1 MFAGSIPYE
10 LSFFRFGGGVSF
22 PPDDEN
28 GGQYTWRWK
37 TLYDTG
43 LEAHLCLERE
53 CYVGAVCL
61 KMAEKGGALAVR
73 VFADGRCA
81 GALDASRTPV
91 RLGKRPLLNGDL
103 VIPVRARAV
112 ELVLRFE
119 AELADI
125 SFAAPEV
132 LGAYE
137 DGQPFFWPVPL
148 KWEAAP
154 GEDVAAGSIR
164 ALGGADALF
173 AAQDLRRRFAEEGI
187 GLAEGGAEV
196 LLEGEFDAAS
206 ILGRV
211 NALLADGEK
220 LERMGEA
227 MRTLAVPDACERIV
241 STILDVCGR
250 S

>member
-112 ELVLRFE
+112 ELVTE
-119 AELADI
+119 AGGVAPIFMSANLDGGDEHNKKMLAKYKDHI
-125 SFAAPEV
+125 F
-132 LGAYE
+132 Y
-137 DGQPFFWPVPL
+137 
-148 KWEAAP
+148 
-154 GEDVAAGSIR
+154 
-164 ALGGADALF
+164 
-173 AAQDLRRRFAEEGI
+173 
-187 GLAEGGAEV
+187 
-196 LLEGEFDAAS
+196 
-206 ILGRV
+206 
-211 NALLADGEK
+211 
-220 LERMGEA
+220 MGH
-227 MRTLAVPDACERIV
+227 
-241 STILDVCGR
+241 
-250 S
+250 